1 MRRAVRRF
9 DPGSAG
15 FRTKPAVGGAA
26 LGSDQNPPLAGEG
39 TDGSARSGRLHQ
51 PERLRRAE
59 RTVPPLGVPKETTLG
74 QSVRSFLNYL
84 TVEAGLAN
92 NTILAYGRDLRSF
105 LKFCSIFST
114 SIQHRASSIDP
125 SSAGFRSKPAVGG
138 AALGSDQDP
147 PLAGISEL
155 RQIKPALIQNYLRV
169 LTQEQKSES
178 SIKRSL
184 VAIRMFLR
192 FGKLTGLIEDDFSSI
207 LESPKVWQKLP
218 CVCSKQQVLELLNA
232 PCPDEPF
239 YFRDKA
245 MLELLYATGVRA
257 SEIAGLKTSDLNL
270 NIGYLRCLGKGS
282 RERVVPMGKVA
293 IAAIEEY
300 LIRPGGRPRLVKPF
314 SGDFLLLS
322 RTGRPMSRIEIWRLV
337 KKYAIRAGMPR
348 NLTVHTLRH
357 CFATHLLAGGAD
369 LRSVQ
374 EMLGHVDIA
383 TTQIYTHVD
392 QERLRKIHRKYH
404 PRP

>member
-1 MRRAVRRF
+1 MQRQAVKKF
-9 DPGSAG
+9 DTRYPTSIETLPLWQNLKG
-15 FRTKPAVGGAA
+15 F
-26 LGSDQNPPLAGEG
+26 LD
-39 TDGSARSGRLHQ
+39 
-51 PERLRRAE
+51 
-59 RTVPPLGVPKETTLG
+59 
-74 QSVRSFLNYL
+74 YL
-84 TVEAGLAN
+84 TVDAGLAK
-92 NTILAYGRDLRSF
+92 NTVLAYGRDLRSF
-105 LKFCSIFST
+105 LKYCKSNKT
-114 SIQHRASSIDP
+114 
-125 SSAGFRSKPAVGG
+125 
-138 AALGSDQDP
+138 DQ
-147 PLAGISEL
+147 I
-155 RQIKPALIQNYLRV
+155 RQIKPALIHNYLRI

-192 FGKLTGLIEDDFSSI
+192 FGKLTGLVEDDLTSM

-218 CVCSKQQVLELLNA
+218 CICSKEQVIELLNA

-239 YFRDKA
+239 YLRDKA
-245 MLELLYATGVRA
+245 MLELLYATGIRA
-257 SEIAGLKTSDLNL
+257 SEVAGLKTSDLNL
-270 NIGYLRCLGKGS
+270 NIGYLRCLGKGN
-282 RERVVPMGKVA
+282 RERVVPVGKVA

-300 LIRPGGRPRLVKPF
+300 LTCPVGRPRLVKPF
-314 SGDFLLLS
+314 SDDFLLLS

-369 LRSVQ
+369 LRSLQ

-392 QERLRKIHRKYH
+392 QERLRKIHRKFH

>member
-1 MRRAVRRF
+1 MPSMQKQAVNKNDARYSIL
-9 DPGSAG
+9 DP
-15 FRTKPAVGGAA
+15 AA
-26 LGSDQNPPLAGEG
+26 LGSDQNPPLAGRFSTSIE
-39 TDGSARSGRLHQ
+39 TL
-51 PERLRRAE
+51 
-59 RTVPPLGVPKETTLG
+59 PLWQDLKG
-74 QSVRSFLNYL
+74 FLDYL
-84 TVEAGLAN
+84 TVEAGLAK
-92 NTILAYGRDLRSF
+92 NTVLAYGRDLRSF
-105 LKFCSIFST
+105 LKYCKSNNTNKI
-114 SIQHRASSIDP
+114 
-125 SSAGFRSKPAVGG
+125 
-138 AALGSDQDP
+138 
-147 PLAGISEL
+147 
-155 RQIKPALIQNYLRV
+155 RQIKPALIHNYLRI

-192 FGKLTGLIEDDFSSI
+192 FGKLTGLVEDDLTSM

-218 CVCSKQQVLELLNA
+218 CVCSKEQVLELLNA

-270 NIGYLRCLGKGS
+270 NIGYLRCLGKGN
-282 RERVVPMGKVA
+282 RERVIPIGKVA
-293 IAAIEEY
+293 IGAIENY
-300 LIRPGGRPRLVKPF
+300 LTNLRPRLAKSF

-392 QERLRKIHRKYH
+392 QERLREIHRKYH